1 MIRAGSTVTI
11 HPDALADLQWEAQG
25 YDPAERGTVVRLEH
39 GPSMDGPWINFP
51 VVRWDGGGES
61 RHLPWHLREVAP

>member
-25 YDPAERGTVVRLEH
+25 YDPAERGTVVRLEY
-39 GPSMDGPWINFP
+39 GPSMDGPWMEFP
-51 VVRWDGGGES
+51 VVRWDRGGES
-61 RHLPWHLREVAP
+61 RHLPWDLREVQR